1 MPARTDLIG
10 DSNLQQERTRPKPK
24 RRKNA
29 LLWTVQV
36 LVAAIFLFA
45 GIMKLITPVAVLA
58 AQSHLPGLFLRF
70 IAVAEVLGAFGL
82 ILPGLLRIAPVLT
95 PIAAA
100 GLAIIV
106 AGATEET
113 LRTPMPAVALLPF
126 VVCLLCVWV
135 AYARWR
141 IIPHRGR

>member
-1 MPARTDLIG
+1 MPARTDLID

-24 RRKNA
+24 RGKNA

-58 AQSHLPGLFLRF
+58 AQSHLPGMFLRF

-95 PIAAA
+95 PITAA

-113 LRTPMPAVALLPF
+113 LRTPMPAVAVLPF

>member
-70 IAVAEVLGAFGL
+70 IAVAEVLGAFAL

-113 LRTPMPAVALLPF
+113 LRTPMPAVAVLPF

>member
-24 RRKNA
+24 PGKNV

-70 IAVAEVLGAFGL
+70 IAVAEVLGAFAL

-113 LRTPMPAVALLPF
+113 LRTPMPAVAVLPF